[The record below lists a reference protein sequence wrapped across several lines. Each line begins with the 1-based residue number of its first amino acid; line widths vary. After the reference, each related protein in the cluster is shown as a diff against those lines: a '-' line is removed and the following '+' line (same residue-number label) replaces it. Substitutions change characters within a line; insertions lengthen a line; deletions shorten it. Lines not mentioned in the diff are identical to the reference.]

1 MTDMAMKTYTLEEL
15 TDEAIGKIGTPKR
28 DKFEADLKEEL
39 QAYHIGEAIKQ
50 ARQAKNLTQEELG
63 ERIGVQKAQISRLEK
78 GKNITISSLMRLFE
92 AMEVPLTLEMGG
104 IGKISLC

>member
-1 MTDMAMKTYTLEEL
+1 MKTYTLEEL

>member
-1 MTDMAMKTYTLEEL
+1 MAMKTYTLEEL

-39 QAYHIGEAIKQ
+39 QAYHIGESIKQ

-63 ERIGVQKAQISRLEK
+63 KS
-78 GKNITISSLMRLFE
+78 
-92 AMEVPLTLEMGG
+92 
-104 IGKISLC
+104 